1 MSEPSIQRD
10 SASWR
15 TFVSLSFAIAL
26 GAMLAGI
33 AYLPADLWIKG
44 YLVMGTL
51 FLTGST
57 LTHAKTLRDEHEAQK
72 LLNKLS
78 EAETTRILQQH
89 QRETV

>member
-1 MSEPSIQRD
+1 MTDHSIQRD

-15 TFVSLSFAIAL
+15 FFIVLSFAVAL
-26 GAMLAGI
+26 GAMLVGI

-57 LTHAKTLRDEHEAQK
+57 LTLAKTLRDEHEAQK

-89 QRETV
+89 REPV